1 MELSLQEAG
10 LCRQALSPSA
20 GVTWYPSDT
29 GQWDRLTTEDRST
42 FSILRSCSSTGWRPA
57 TRSCTEDV
65 RYTKLSS
72 QSPLQAEIGATGL
85 SLGRLGL

>member
-1 MELSLQEAG
+1 MELHSQEAG
-10 LCRQALSPSA
+10 GTDCRPMGQTA
-20 GVTWYPSDT
+20 GR
-29 GQWDRLTTEDRST
+29 WDRPILTTEDRST

-72 QSPLQAEIGATGL
+72 QSPLQAEVGAVSP